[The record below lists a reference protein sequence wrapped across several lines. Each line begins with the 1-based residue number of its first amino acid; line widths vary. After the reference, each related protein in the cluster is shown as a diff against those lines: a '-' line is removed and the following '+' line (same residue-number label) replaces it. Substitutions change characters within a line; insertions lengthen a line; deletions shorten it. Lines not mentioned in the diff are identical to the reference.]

1 MDTYPR
7 VAVTATETIV
17 RRETLIE
24 ALHAAYFQDRAAALE
39 KRPVAEKSKAD
50 DAL

>member
-24 ALHAAYFQDRAAALE
+24 LRASIS
-39 KRPVAEKSKAD
+39 R
-50 DAL
+50 